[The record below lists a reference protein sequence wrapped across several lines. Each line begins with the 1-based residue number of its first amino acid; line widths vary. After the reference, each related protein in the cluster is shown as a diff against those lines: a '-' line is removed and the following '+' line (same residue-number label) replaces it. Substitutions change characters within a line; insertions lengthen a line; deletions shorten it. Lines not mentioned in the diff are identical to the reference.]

1 MNSVMLKWFIGLVA
15 TMFLS
20 SAQIAH
26 AQKLSIVTIV
36 NGEPITSLDLAE
48 RNKFLSLI
56 TGLGAGE
63 IDVERVRNDA
73 LQMLIDER
81 LKFQAGNDLDPTLLS
96 RSRQAARPLMDQNFA
111 RDGLGGVQW
120 LKQNGI
126 STNTVLDRVTSDF
139 VWLNVLQATFPRQF
153 LNLDNLAEI
162 ELERLKG
169 NLSEPQYQIS
179 EIVLVPGQD
188 RNLQQTLSIANDIQ
202 RAVLSGADFSAIAQ
216 QYSQAG
222 SAQNGGLVGWVQAGR
237 LDNQLKEA
245 LEAAQDGD
253 ILAPI
258 NLDGVVYIL
267 RRDGLREKGLLDPS
281 RVRVDLARIVQP
293 LSLEA
298 DSETL
303 NTAVTSLEAQLADI
317 QSCDALVALHNSLG
331 SNLGARIQDVQIG
344 ELAPRLANKLIE
356 MEKGDIS
363 AIERVTEGLVAFMV
377 CERQQPAVN
386 LPSLES
392 LKQAEL
398 DKLYSVLNTRL
409 LNRLRRAATIEN
421 RGE

>member
-1 MNSVMLKWFIGLVA
+1 MVMFFGTA
-15 TMFLS
+15 H
-20 SAQIAH
+20 IAY
-26 AQKLSIVTIV
+26 AQKLSIVTVV
-36 NGEPITSLDLAE
+36 NGEPITTLDLEE
-48 RNKFLSLI
+48 RTKFLSLI

-63 IDVERVRNDA
+63 IDVERVRRDA
-73 LQMLIDER
+73 LQMLINER

-111 RDGLGGVQW
+111 RDGMGGVQW
-120 LKQNGI
+120 LRENGI
-126 STNTVLDRVTSDF
+126 STSTVLDRVTSDF

-153 LNLDNLAEI
+153 LNLDVLAEN

-179 EIVLVPGQD
+179 EIVLVPSQD

-237 LDNQLKEA
+237 LDPELKEA
-245 LEAAQDGD
+245 LSAAEDGA
-253 ILAPI
+253 ILDPI

-293 LSLEA
+293 LALDA
-298 DSETL
+298 DSETI
-303 NTAVTSLEAQLADI
+303 AARAASLEAQIADI
-317 QSCDALVALHNSLG
+317 QSCDALVDLHKTLG
-331 SNLGARIQDVQIG
+331 SDLGARIANVQIG
-344 ELAPRLANKLIE
+344 ELAPRLANNLVQ
-356 MEKGDIS
+356 METGDIS
-363 AIERVTEGLVAFMV
+363 AVERFAEGLVAFMV
-377 CERQQPAVN
+377 CERRAPEID
-386 LPSLES
+386 LPSLEQ

-421 RGE
+421 RGQ